1 MSDTQESL
9 ALVVKEFNLGTLTTN
24 ARTIL
29 ETVKKKLLGY
39 KAENYS
45 GDKIQEAKADRAAL
59 NTTAK
64 LLNEQ
69 RIEYEKR
76 WMKPFDEFKGLV
88 AETCAEI
95 KKASAAIDQVI
106 KEVEQ
111 TEKEEKRKQIA
122 EYFDSLGSDLVRLE
136 QIMSPQWLNKTYALK
151 DIKAE
156 ILARIDKTKMDL
168 EILDKLGEPEAREHY
183 LSTLDLNSAIAA
195 ADRIKAN
202 RERLAAAE
210 RARQTP
216 PPPEK
221 YDEATIEKEREVAT
235 TEPPVMAAPLFTYT
249 LRIQGTGL
257 AMYRLRLYMEAHAII
272 YEKISEGV

>member
-29 ETVKKKLLGY
+29 ETVKTKLLGY

-64 LLNEQ
+64 VLNAQ

-76 WMKPFDEFKGLV
+76 WMKPFDEFKNLV
-88 AETCAEI
+88 AETCEEI

-111 TEKEEKRKQIA
+111 AEKEEKRKQIA
-122 EYFDSLGSDLVRLE
+122 EYFDSQGVDLVRLE
-136 QIMSPQWLNKTYALK
+136 QIMSPQWLNKTCPLK

-168 EILDKLGEPEAREHY
+168 EILDKIGEPEARAHY

-195 ADRIKAN
+195 ADRIKTN
-202 RERLAAAE
+202 RDRLAEAE
-210 RARQTP
+210 RARQAP

-221 YDEATIEKEREVAT
+221 YDEATIGKICELANPK
-235 TEPPVMAAPLFTYT
+235 PSVMAEPLFTYT
-249 LRIQGTGL
+249 LRILGTYADL
-257 AMYRLRLYMEAHAII
+257 RDLRLYMEAHAII
-272 YEKISEGV
+272 YDKISEGA